1 MNSKEEFERLLQ
13 KIYPDDPKRRGIIL
27 SLAGAAWKDIGGE
40 TIDNDSMEKTVAGDL
55 ATDIR
60 FHGPRSPYLL
70 VQIKDTTLDTVDLS
84 PGLYCIGSHPVN
96 HIRLW
101 AKDFAVSRIHC
112 MLAVSSDNRITIYD
126 LASTNGTFVNGE
138 PVTDE
143 GRELQFE
150 GQIRVGEHY
159 VLTLS

>member
-13 KIYPDDPKRRGIIL
+13 KMYPDDPKRRETIL
-27 SLAGAAWKDIGGE
+27 SFAGAAWKDIGGE
-40 TIDNDSMEKTVAGDL
+40 TARNDSMEKTVAGDI

-60 FHGPRSPYLL
+60 FHEPRSPYLL
-70 VQIKDTTLDTVDLS
+70 VQIKGTTLDTVDLS

-96 HIRLW
+96 HIELW
-101 AKDFAVSRIHC
+101 ARDLAVSRIHC
-112 MLAVSSDNRITIYD
+112 MLAVSPDNRITIYD
-126 LASTNGTFVNGE
+126 LASTNGTLVNGKS
-138 PVTDE
+138 VTEE

-150 GQIRVGEHY
+150 DQIRVGEHY